1 MGAVD
6 PTELEHARPQ
16 TAVVQPL
23 TKGEEELQLQLALA
37 MSREEAEQEA
47 NKSKS
52 DDMRL
57 QLALQKSKEE
67 AGGPESASENDG
79 LTRASGLS
87 LGGKPSNDLLDL
99 DFGNPVAQPPPPQR
113 TAASASSSSVDPWG
127 MPLQQQ
133 SQQPQLDPW
142 GEAGASSASAVPT
155 ATVNDPWSPV
165 KEPPRTSPLPNLGG
179 PQQPNTMV
187 TNDPWSPIPA
197 GGQAD
202 KVLGNNE
209 AWGGPSEAA
218 ILASNNNDPSIDPF
232 SPVAQKELNEF
243 DLLRNEIEAGGNKN
257 NGGTSPNPF
266 DLAEMGSTLNSGPS
280 PAMGHSTGAKP
291 KKSVHSLLGEHSNLV
306 NLDNLVTDS
315 KNNVRNPFEQHP
327 NPFQAAKSPKPAMN
341 QLLQQ
346 QSTPWQQPPQQQQK
360 EDFNPFF

>member
-1 MGAVD
+1 
-6 PTELEHARPQ
+6 
-16 TAVVQPL
+16 
-23 TKGEEELQLQLALA
+23 
-37 MSREEAEQEA
+37 
-47 NKSKS
+47 
-52 DDMRL
+52 
-57 QLALQKSKEE
+57 
-67 AGGPESASENDG
+67 
-79 LTRASGLS
+79 
-87 LGGKPSNDLLDL
+87 
-99 DFGNPVAQPPPPQR
+99 
-113 TAASASSSSVDPWG
+113 
-127 MPLQQQ
+127 
-133 SQQPQLDPW
+133 
-142 GEAGASSASAVPT
+142 
-155 ATVNDPWSPV
+155 
-165 KEPPRTSPLPNLGG
+165 
-179 PQQPNTMV
+179 MV

-315 KNNVRNPFEQHP
+315 KNNGKDFFIRGGAGGASEASGAPSYSALVRCNWGKIVKMGASEASH
-327 NPFQAAKSPKPAMN
+327 
-341 QLLQQ
+341 
-346 QSTPWQQPPQQQQK
+346 
-360 EDFNPFF
+360 